1 MSIDPQDL
9 THLLTVINTIVI
21 AVVGLLKGLG
31 IIRKR
36 KAK

>member
-9 THLLTVINTIVI
+9 TDILTIINSIVI

-31 IIRKR
+31 ILKHRK
-36 KAK
+36 KL

>member
-9 THLLTVINTIVI
+9 TDILTVINTIVI

-31 IIRKR
+31 IIKKR
-36 KAK
+36 KGK